1 MFVMAASPS
10 SRDRENTTASR
21 RIAHELANRAFFRA
35 AESPL
40 RKGNTVRLLKDAGE
54 NYPAWL
60 NAIGAAKRTIHFE
73 CYIIHDDEIGRVFAA
88 ALMDKAHAGV
98 QVRVLYDW
106 VGARGAA
113 SWSFW
118 RRLRKGGVEV
128 CCYNP
133 PRPHSPLGWIS
144 RDHRKVL
151 SVDGTRAFVAGL
163 CVGRMWLGDPK
174 RNREPW
180 RDTGVELEGPVVD
193 DVERAF
199 AHIWA
204 AGGSIPSPDTVVDSD
219 ESTVEGG
226 VAVRVISTVPNT
238 ARLFRLDQMVA
249 GLARERLWLSDA
261 YFAGTAPYVQALRAA
276 ALDGVDVRL
285 LVPGAS
291 DIPILQPLSRAGYR
305 PLLDAGVRVFEW
317 NGTMMHAKTAVADR
331 LWSRVGSS
339 NLNLASWL
347 GNCELDVM
355 VEDEP
360 FADQMERMYLDDLRH
375 ATEIVLDRRKKLHA
389 GDATPHGAAPVS
401 RGGSAGRA
409 TAAALRISNA
419 VAAAVTDS
427 RELEP
432 VEARLL
438 MMGGLLLLAVAV
450 LVAAFPGATGSFV
463 ALLAGWL
470 AVSLLYRA
478 YTLHR
483 RR

>member
-1 MFVMAASPS
+1 MTQPRQSA
-10 SRDRENTTASR
+10 R
-21 RIAHELANRAFFRA
+21 ELANRAFFRA

-40 RKGNTVRLLKDAGE
+40 RRGNTVRLLKDAGE

-60 NAIGAAKRTIHFE
+60 EAIGAATRTIHFE
-73 CYIIHDDEIGRVFAA
+73 CYIIHDDEAGGAFAA
-88 ALMDKAHAGV
+88 ALMDKSRAGV

-113 SWSFW
+113 SYSFW
-118 RRLRKGGVEV
+118 RRLRNAGIEV

-133 PRPHSPLGWIS
+133 PRPHRPFRWIS

-151 SVDGTRAFVAGL
+151 SVDATRAFVSGL
-163 CVGRMWLGDPK
+163 CVGRMWVGDPK
-174 RNREPW
+174 RNLEPW
-180 RDTGVELEGPVVD
+180 RDTGVELVGPVVD

-199 AHIWA
+199 AHMWA
-204 AGGSIPSPDTVVDSD
+204 AKGDIPLPDAAPSSEASPAD
-219 ESTVEGG
+219 GG
-226 VAVRVISTVPNT
+226 VAVRVISTMPNT
-238 ARLFRLDQMVA
+238 ARLFRVDQLVA

-276 ALDGVDVRL
+276 ARDGVDVRL

-317 NGTMMHAKTAVADR
+317 NGTMMHAKTAVADGQ
-331 LWSRVGSS
+331 WSRVGSS
-339 NLNLASWL
+339 NLNPASWL

-360 FADQMERMYLDDLRH
+360 FARQMEQMYLDDLRR
-375 ATEIVLDRRKKLHA
+375 ATEIVLDRRNKVRIA
-389 GDATPHGAAPVS
+389 GAAPPTATAEN

-438 MMGGLLLLAVAV
+438 LMGGLLLLAIAGLVAV
-450 LVAAFPGATGSFV
+450 FPRGTGILVAV
-463 ALLAGWL
+463 LAGWL
-470 AVSLLYRA
+470 AISLLYRA
-478 YTLHR
+478 YTLR
-483 RR
+483 RHNE